1 MWLNFKLSAISSW
14 CPKNCFIDTFLWHS
28 QWWLWLRC
36 MQLTAVAN
44 HTSIWSDIK
53 ARHTNLGA
61 LMTQEN
67 SGYTQTQ
74 HTTAGWFGEIATPYL
89 LFPDSFF
96 THGHAGRNRGGR
108 ASRGEGENA
117 SPLQFFTLIWNTGD
131 KRASAIW
138 EQADCERIS
147 VTTLIRA
154 VVERGAEKANSS
166 VTTACHTQAHT
177 LSLDPQMCKPALS
190 DILIKKTT
198 TTTIVCQYSVYSVHV
213 YGLLQFL

>member
-1 MWLNFKLSAISSW
+1 MTLAAL
-14 CPKNCFIDTFLWHS
+14 H
-28 QWWLWLRC
+28 
-36 MQLTAVAN
+36 AVD

-96 THGHAGRNRGGR
+96 THGHTGRNRGGR
-108 ASRGEGENA
+108 ASRGESENA

-177 LSLDPQMCKPALS
+177 LSLDPRMCKPALS
-190 DILIKKTT
+190 DILIKKNKT